1 MTEIILDFFDSI
13 FKKLLESVGGISQD
27 VFVNYLYIENQINNV
42 TNLLPFETIYNY
54 ISGVALGVAILL
66 FLKKGFEI
74 YILWNDGDSD
84 LNPAIFLASF
94 FKMTLVIVWFNR
106 LYKYGT
112 EIAEKILKKVF
123 EAVSSNADGTKFFFE
138 LATSLGI
145 FQMIFVI
152 VLLINTFRLIIQF
165 YQRGLELMI
174 LRLGIPL
181 IALDLLNSD
190 AVAWRTYIKKIIQVI
205 LTLIL
210 QLFLYNISLFM
221 GTSLTGLIFAI
232 AIQTLA
238 VNLPHFLSEVLVTS
252 SGNGGLISKATTG
265 VHLANSVKT
274 LLKR

>member
-42 TNLLPFETIYNY
+42 TNLLPFETVYNY
-54 ISGVALGVAILL
+54 ISGISLGVAIFL

-94 FKMTLVIVWFNR
+94 FKMVLVIVWFNR

-112 EIAEKILKKVF
+112 GIAEKILKKVF
-123 EAVSSNADGTKFFFE
+123 EAISSNADGTKFFFE

-190 AVAWRTYIKKIIQVI
+190 AVAWRTYIKKISQVI

-238 VNLPHFLSEVLVTS
+238 VNLPHFLSEILVTS

-265 VHLANSVKT
+265 AHLASSIKM
-274 LLKR
+274 LLKK